1 MIKQITSSNVIIPKD
16 YKIITKKE
24 INTKNIKNLILQE
37 GLECIGNS
45 TFSLQKISKLT
56 TPATLKR
63 IGSYAFISNPLEILE
78 LNEGLEWIGESAFE
92 ECNLKEVT
100 IPRSVFHIGT
110 NAFYNNPIEKVIVD
124 VYSLYALGYDEEL
137 YDIFGKKVLVER
149 KDLHQIDIK
158 RKTLK

>member
-1 MIKQITSSNVIIPKD
+1 MTSSNIIIPKD

-37 GLECIGNS
+37 GLECIGNG
-45 TFSLQKISKLT
+45 TFLLQKISKLT
-56 TPATLKR
+56 TPSTLKR
-63 IGSYAFISNPLEILE
+63 IGSHAFYSNPLEFLE

-100 IPRSVFHIGT
+100 IPRSVIHIGT
-110 NAFYNNPIEKVIVD
+110 YAFNGNPIKKVIID
-124 VYSLYALGYDEEL
+124 IYSPYTLEYDEDM
-137 YDIFGKKVLVER
+137 YDIFGKEVLVEI